1 MMNVTTPRDE
11 SSAGTACQKL
21 GIASQIGGSLVPLR
35 SESDANARTST
46 QY

>member
-21 GIASQIGGSLVPLR
+21 GIGSQIEGSLIPFR

-46 QY
+46 QC